1 MADAVNPDQ
10 VGKQKTKLEE
20 VLEKLTL
27 LADNP
32 LHKRLIQAY
41 KGSDPK
47 NAVVTEFSQSVS
59 EVARGET

>member
-1 MADAVNPDQ
+1 MADAVTTGQ
-10 VGKQKTKLEE
+10 EGKQKTKLEE

-27 LADNP
+27 SADNP

-41 KGSDPK
+41 KGSDPQS
-47 NAVVTEFSQSVS
+47 AVVSEFSKSVS